1 MLKAL
6 CFSVACTQVHVLRLG
21 PAAGSCTH
29 STQAEKAEIRAVFCL
44 ITQTRPPH
52 RAAPSPLRAV
62 AAPPGSDLP
71 IPEVI
76 AAASGSV
83 PPLPSNPTPPLSAA
97 PMGSRGQPG
106 PCRHPRAPCE
116 AQGPRSFSRLPLGSE
131 PAGPLGLAP
140 EPRHDELRIPAPLR
154 ARCPGTCD
162 RATSPG
168 PPGEAGGLKAGGEG
182 LTANRITACF
192 SAQQKI
198 SGPATGLP
206 GSRTGRKGRRGSSN
220 PRGIRAKGIQI
231 TSRGTSVPLMKR

>member
-6 CFSVACTQVHVLRLG
+6 FFCSVHSSSCAQARPCGWELHTQHSSGEGRNQGGVLSRYTN
-21 PAAGSCTH
+21 AASSSRG
-29 STQAEKAEIRAVFCL
+29 AF
-44 ITQTRPPH
+44 
-52 RAAPSPLRAV
+52 PLRAV

-106 PCRHPRAPCE
+106 PCRHARAPCE
-116 AQGPRSFSRLPLGSE
+116 AQGPRSFSRLLLGSE

-168 PPGEAGGLKAGGEG
+168 PPGEAGGLEAGGG
-182 LTANRITACF
+182 
-192 SAQQKI
+192 
-198 SGPATGLP
+198 G
-206 GSRTGRKGRRGSSN
+206 
-220 PRGIRAKGIQI
+220 
-231 TSRGTSVPLMKR
+231 